1 MSYQFHKISYYNLYN
16 FTQFSIIQFSYN
28 FSYDTTKKT
37 AMSQKQTYLL
47 YNCFYTSL
55 IINSRSQA
63 NDPFC
68 VFEYASWTAN
78 LLPTVKL
85 GTVVSRLFITL
96 VCDVMKTVNI
106 STTDDTSKKT
116 NNKWNSWRKS
126 FSSYSDGL
134 QNNFYWHVGNV
145 LTKRKKTNKQKK
157 QQNKTN

>member
-1 MSYQFHKISYYNLYN
+1 
-16 FTQFSIIQFSYN
+16 
-28 FSYDTTKKT
+28 
-37 AMSQKQTYLL
+37 MSQKQTYLL

-126 FSSYSDGL
+126 FLSYSDGL

-145 LTKRKKTNKQKK
+145 LTKRKKQTNKKNNKTKQNKLKQKK
-157 QQNKTN
+157 IKTATYWSVVEPRGLKGRFYLN

>member
-28 FSYDTTKKT
+28 FSYDIIKKT
-37 AMSQKQTYLL
+37 AVSQKQTYLL

-63 NDPFC
+63 SDPFC

-106 STTDDTSKKT
+106 STTDDTSKKRTT
-116 NNKWNSWRKS
+116 NETAEENH
-126 FSSYSDGL
+126 F
-134 QNNFYWHVGNV
+134 
-145 LTKRKKTNKQKK
+145 
-157 QQNKTN
+157 